1 MLSIRGLVRTRF
13 VLSMVVVDLALLVG
27 SVVCSSLVLYGTP
40 WPWDAPEVGPQVL
53 PMLGFVMLA
62 ALGTSTIALSMSRP
76 GLPRP
81 SYGRGMAV
89 VIITLSAVALMVL
102 ATRIYFSRSLL
113 LATMGVWA
121 ITVVAHRVVRR
132 RRPWI
137 EPMVVF
143 SSDGEMVTDLQNAPH
158 TEVRAVIDPSSHPD
172 RRPFD
177 RGITLVVDMAAVH
190 SPEVA
195 RLVSGHDLAGRVVK
209 PLASVYEEHTER
221 VPLPRVEEDWQMTG
235 ALQGVRNWLWG
246 KRLFDL
252 SAVVVTLPV
261 WIVLAAGV
269 ALAVKVS
276 SPGPVLFRQT
286 RVGRGGRL
294 FTMYK
299 FRTMRNDAEA
309 AGPRFAEVDDP
320 RLVRG
325 GGVLRRYRLDEIPQ
339 LWNVL
344 LGDMS
349 LVGPRAEQAPFVE
362 DFSREIPF
370 YSLRHLLRPGV
381 TGWAQINAAYAADLE
396 GTVRKLAYDLYYIKH
411 VSPILDLRIL
421 WSSVWT
427 VVTGS
432 GSR

>member
-1 MLSIRGLVRTRF
+1 
-13 VLSMVVVDLALLVG
+13 MVVVDLALLVG
-27 SVVCSSLVLYGTP
+27 SVALSSLVLFGTP
-40 WPWDAPEVGPQVL
+40 WPWGAPEVGPQVL
-53 PMLGFVMLA
+53 PMLGFVLLA
-62 ALGTSTIALSMSRP
+62 ALGTSAIALSMSSP
-76 GLPRP
+76 GVRRP
-81 SYGRGMAV
+81 SYGRGLAV
-89 VIITLSAVALMVL
+89 VMITLAAVALMIL

-121 ITVVAHRVVRR
+121 VSVVVHRVVRR

-143 SSDGEMVTDLQNAPH
+143 SSDQEMVADLQLAPH
-158 TEVRAVIDPSSHPD
+158 AEVKAVIDPSSHPD
-172 RRPFD
+172 QRPFD
-177 RGITLVVDMAAVH
+177 RGVTLVVDMAAAH

-209 PLASVYEEHTER
+209 PLATVYEEHTER
-221 VPLPRVEEDWQMTG
+221 VPLTRVVEDWQMTST
-235 ALQGVRNWLWG
+235 LQRVRNWLWG

-261 WIVLAAGV
+261 WIVLAAAV
-269 ALAVKVS
+269 AVAVRMS

-286 RVGRGGRL
+286 RVGRGGRP
-294 FTMYK
+294 FTIYK
-299 FRTMRNDAEA
+299 FRTMRSDAEA

-344 LGDMS
+344 MGDMS

>member
-1 MLSIRGLVRTRF
+1 
-13 VLSMVVVDLALLVG
+13 MVMVDLTLLAG
-27 SVVCSSLVLYGTP
+27 SAVISSLLLFGTP
-40 WPWDAPEVGPQVL
+40 LPWEARQVGPRVL

-62 ALGTSTIALSMSRP
+62 ALVASTLVPSMPSP
-76 GLPRP
+76 GVPRP
-81 SYGRGMAV
+81 SYGRGLTMV
-89 VIITLSAVALMVL
+89 MITLSAVALMVL

-113 LATMGVWA
+113 LVTMAIWA
-121 ITVVAHRVVRR
+121 VTVVAHRVVRR

-143 SSDGEMVTDLQNAPH
+143 SSDREMVRDLQLAPH
-158 TEVRAVIDPSSHPD
+158 ADVRALIDPSSHPD
-172 RRPFD
+172 QGPLD
-177 RGITLVVDMAAVH
+177 PETTLVVDMAAAL

-195 RLVSGHDLAGRVVK
+195 RLVSGNDLAGRVVK

-221 VPLPRVEEDWQMTG
+221 VPLPRLVEDWQMTTT
-235 ALQGVRNWLWG
+235 LQQVRNWLWG

-252 SAVVVTLPV
+252 AAVVLTLPI
-261 WIVLAAGV
+261 WVLVAGV
-269 ALAVKVS
+269 VALVVKAS
-276 SPGPVLFRQT
+276 SPGPVLFRQL
-286 RVGRGGRL
+286 RVGRGGQP
-294 FTMYK
+294 FTIYK
-299 FRTMRNDAEA
+299 FRTMRSDAEA
-309 AGPRFAEVDDP
+309 DGPRFAAVDDP

-325 GGVLRRYRLDEIPQ
+325 GGWLRRYRLDEIPQ

-344 LGDMS
+344 IGDMS

-362 DFSREIPF
+362 EFSREIPF

-381 TGWAQINAAYAADLE
+381 TGWAQINTAYAADLE
-396 GTVRKLAYDLYYIKH
+396 GTVRKLTYDLYYIKH

-427 VVTGS
+427 VITGS

>member
-1 MLSIRGLVRTRF
+1 
-13 VLSMVVVDLALLVG
+13 MVVVDLVLLAG
-27 SVVCSSLVLYGTP
+27 SVVFSSLILFGTP
-40 WPWDAPEVGPQVL
+40 WPWDAQQVGPQVL

-62 ALGTSTIALSMSRP
+62 ALGASSVVLPMASP
-76 GLPRP
+76 GVRRP
-81 SYGRGMAV
+81 SYGRGLAV
-89 VIITLSAVALMVL
+89 VMITLSAVALMVL

-121 ITVVAHRVVRR
+121 MTVIAHRVARR

-143 SSDGEMVTDLQNAPH
+143 SADRDMVNELRNAPH
-158 TEVRAVIDPSSHPD
+158 AEVRAVVDPTSTPD
-172 RRPFD
+172 QRPLD
-177 RGITLVVDMAAVH
+177 PGITLVVDMAAAQ

-221 VPLPRVEEDWQMTG
+221 VPLPRLVEDWQMTTT
-235 ALQGVRNWLWG
+235 LHRVRNWLWG

-252 SAVVVTLPV
+252 SAVVLTLPV
-261 WIVLAAGV
+261 WIVLWAAV
-269 ALAVKVS
+269 ALAVKMS
-276 SPGPVLFRQT
+276 SPGPVLFRQK
-286 RVGRGGRL
+286 RVGRGGRP
-294 FTMYK
+294 FVMYK
-299 FRTMRNDAEA
+299 FRTMRSDAESD
-309 AGPRFAEVDDP
+309 GPRFAEVNDP

-325 GGVLRRYRLDEIPQ
+325 GAILRRYRLDEIPQ
-339 LWNVL
+339 LWNVII
-344 LGDMS
+344 GDMS
-349 LVGPRAEQAPFVE
+349 LVGPRAEQAPFV
-362 DFSREIPF
+362 DRFAREIPF
-370 YSLRHLLRPGV
+370 YALRHLLRPGV

-396 GTVRKLAYDLYYIKH
+396 GTVRKLTYDLYYIKH

-427 VVTGS
+427 VMTGS

>member
-1 MLSIRGLVRTRF
+1 MRSGF
-13 VLSMVVVDLALLVG
+13 VLSMVVVDLSLLVG
-27 SVVCSSLVLYGTP
+27 SVALSSLVLFGTP

-62 ALGTSTIALSMSRP
+62 ALGTSVIALSMSSP
-76 GLPRP
+76 GVRRP
-81 SYGRGMAV
+81 SYGRGLAV
-89 VIITLSAVALMVL
+89 VIITLSAVALMIL

-113 LATMGVWA
+113 LATMGIWA
-121 ITVVAHRVVRR
+121 VTVVAHRVMRR

-143 SSDGEMVTDLQNAPH
+143 SSDREMVTDLQLAPH
-158 TEVRAVIDPSSHPD
+158 AEVRAVVDPSSHPD
-172 RRPFD
+172 QRPFD
-177 RGITLVVDMAAVH
+177 RGITLVVDMAAAH

-221 VPLPRVEEDWQMTG
+221 VPLTRVVEDWQMTST
-235 ALQGVRNWLWG
+235 LQRVRNWLWG

-252 SAVVVTLPV
+252 SAVVVTLPL
-261 WIVLAAGV
+261 WIVLATAV
-269 ALAVKVS
+269 AVAVRMS

-286 RVGRGGRL
+286 RVGRGGRP
-294 FTMYK
+294 FTIYK
-299 FRTMRNDAEA
+299 FRTMRSDAEA

-344 LGDMS
+344 IGDMS

-362 DFSREIPF
+362 EFSREIPF

>member
-1 MLSIRGLVRTRF
+1 
-13 VLSMVVVDLALLVG
+13 MVVVDLALLAG
-27 SVVCSSLVLYGTP
+27 SAILSSLILYGAA
-40 WPWDAPEVGPQVL
+40 WPWEALEVGPQVL
-53 PMLGFVMLA
+53 PMLGFVLLA
-62 ALGTSTIALSMSRP
+62 ALGASTVVHSLSSP
-76 GLPRP
+76 GVPRP
-81 SYGRGMAV
+81 SYGRGLSMV
-89 VIITLSAVALMVL
+89 MITLSAVALMVL

-113 LATMGVWA
+113 LGTMAVWA
-121 ITVVAHRVVRR
+121 VAVVGHRIVRR

-143 SSDGEMVTDLQNAPH
+143 SSDRDMVAELQRAPH
-158 TEVRAVIDPSSHPD
+158 ADVIAVVDPSSHPD
-172 RRPFD
+172 QSPLNT
-177 RGITLVVDMAAVH
+177 GVTLVVDMVASY

-195 RLVSGHDLAGRVVK
+195 RLVSGNDLAGRAVK
-209 PLASVYEEHTER
+209 TLASVYEEHTER
-221 VPLPRVEEDWQMTG
+221 VPLSRLVEDWQMTTT
-235 ALQGVRNWLWG
+235 LHRVRNWLWG
-246 KRLFDL
+246 KRMFDL
-252 SAVVVTLPV
+252 AAVIVTLPV
-261 WIVLAAGV
+261 WILVAGV
-269 ALAVKVS
+269 VALSVRVFS
-276 SPGPVLFRQT
+276 SGPVLFRQV

-309 AGPRFAEVDDP
+309 DGPRFAEVDDP

-325 GGVLRRYRLDEIPQ
+325 GRFLRRYRLDEIPQ

-344 LGDMS
+344 VGDMS

-362 DFSREIPF
+362 GFSQKIPF

-381 TGWAQINAAYAADLE
+381 TGWAQINSAYAADLE
-396 GTVRKLAYDLYYIKH
+396 GTVQKLTYDLYYLKH
-411 VSPILDLRIL
+411 VSPVLDLRIL